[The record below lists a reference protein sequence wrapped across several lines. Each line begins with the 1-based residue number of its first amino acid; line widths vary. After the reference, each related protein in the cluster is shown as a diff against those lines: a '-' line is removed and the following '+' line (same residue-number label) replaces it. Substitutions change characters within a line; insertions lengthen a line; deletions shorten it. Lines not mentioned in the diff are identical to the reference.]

1 MNKQF
6 KFAIY
11 TSFYNASRYIDRIYE
26 NIMSINYLDFTWF
39 ITDDFSTDDTKQKLL
54 NKIKNNKK
62 IIYVEQNHKME
73 MYWQPNKFIPI
84 EYEYVLLV
92 DSDDLVDK
100 NILSVYNNLIKKH
113 DNISIVTCD
122 FMRIS
127 DTDSSVHSIGYILNQ
142 ESLIDKLKH
151 YHPQID
157 YCHNLSYYCFG
168 HGRCFKNIKNFKFD
182 VNTFNDVCEDSYRM
196 LYMTGYGNWLHVP
209 RNLYTWTIR
218 NDSIS
223 SIKSTEHSLTY
234 NKNFDIGLQKSKSSN
249 NESVYC
255 YNSCYKELNSMMFF
269 GINTNFKNISI
280 ISQNLDVVQKE
291 KIKEVYIDKNV
302 VFNHYTDS
310 ECYLIILNHFN
321 DNDTLLDTIKRLKS
335 MNKNMEINMYYLN
348 DSKYL
353 NVQKM
358 NDDMINKLTQYEN
371 ILKFEF
377 KNYNYYYY
385 IRHLNFKI
393 YYKN

>member
-73 MYWQPNKFIPI
+73 MYWQPNKFIPS

-92 DSDDLVDK
+92 DSDDLIDK
-100 NILSVYNNLIKKH
+100 NILTVYNNLIKKH

-196 LYMTGYGNWLHVP
+196 LYMNGYGNWLHIP

-223 SIKSTEHSLTY
+223 SIKNSNHNLTY
-234 NKNFDIGLQKSKSSN
+234 NKNFDIGLEKTKSSN
-249 NESVYC
+249 YESVYS
-255 YNSCYKELNSMMFF
+255 YN
-269 GINTNFKNISI
+269 
-280 ISQNLDVVQKE
+280 
-291 KIKEVYIDKNV
+291 
-302 VFNHYTDS
+302 
-310 ECYLIILNHFN
+310 
-321 DNDTLLDTIKRLKS
+321 LL
-335 MNKNMEINMYYLN
+335 
-348 DSKYL
+348 
-353 NVQKM
+353 
-358 NDDMINKLTQYEN
+358 
-371 ILKFEF
+371 
-377 KNYNYYYY
+377 
-385 IRHLNFKI
+385 
-393 YYKN
+393 

>member
-100 NILSVYNNLIKKH
+100 NILTVYNNLIKKH

-151 YHPQID
+151 YHPEID

-196 LYMTGYGNWLHVP
+196 LYMNGYGNWLHIP

-223 SIKSTEHSLTY
+223 SIKNSNHNLTY
-234 NKNFDIGLQKSKSSN
+234 NKNFDIGLEKIKSSN
-249 NESVYC
+249 YESVYS
-255 YNSCYKELNSMMFF
+255 YNSSYKELNSIMFF
-269 GINTNFKNISI
+269 DINTLNNNLCI
-280 ISQNLDVVQKE
+280 ISPRLNKNQENE
-291 KIKEVYIDKNV
+291 IKEIYIDKNIQ
-302 VFNHYTDS
+302 FNKYSGFEQYAIVLNNFES
-310 ECYLIILNHFN
+310 EDGLCEIL
-321 DNDTLLDTIKRLKS
+321 DKLKS
-335 MNKNMEINMYYLN
+335 LNNKMHIKMYYLN
-348 DSKYL
+348 ENIHHNISSRDAFL
-353 NVQKM
+353 NEKL
-358 NDDMINKLTQYEN
+358 NKFLSSINKYFSN
-371 ILKFEF
+371 VS
-377 KNYNYYYY
+377 YYSYF
-385 IRHLNFKI
+385 RHLIFTVIN
-393 YYKN
+393 

>member
-1 MNKQF
+1 MTTVLNG
-6 KFAIY
+6 A
-11 TSFYNASRYIDRIYE
+11 RYWLAE
-26 NIMSINYLDFTWF
+26 
-39 ITDDFSTDDTKQKLL
+39 
-54 NKIKNNKK
+54 
-62 IIYVEQNHKME
+62 
-73 MYWQPNKFIPI
+73 
-84 EYEYVLLV
+84 
-92 DSDDLVDK
+92 
-100 NILSVYNNLIKKH
+100 
-113 DNISIVTCD
+113 
-122 FMRIS
+122 
-127 DTDSSVHSIGYILNQ
+127 G
-142 ESLIDKLKH
+142 
-151 YHPQID
+151 
-157 YCHNLSYYCFG
+157 
-168 HGRCFKNIKNFKFD
+168 KNFKFD